1 MTYFI
6 IGAILVFATSALLT
20 FSLCRT
26 SAQAD
31 RQARRAHVEHMLMRY
46 QGGERPCIV
55 CGELTHY
62 SLHGRAIH
70 PTCREDAA

>member
-6 IGAILVFATSALLT
+6 IGATLSTAIYIFAFALA
-20 FSLCRT
+20 RA

-31 RQARRAHVEHMLMRY
+31 RQARRAHVEHMLLRY
-46 QGGERPCIV
+46 QGGERPCVV
-55 CGELTHY
+55 CGEPTAY